1 MFILGFVL
9 YASTMLLPLF
19 LQTLLGYTALQSG
32 LVLSPGGI
40 AIIVGMPIVGFLLSR
55 YEARWLVICG
65 LAVSALGL
73 FQMAHFSLEV
83 DFHTAM
89 MARIVQSA
97 GLAFLFVPINTLAF
111 AFVPKE
117 KTNYATGI
125 INLARN
131 IGGSCGIAMVSTMLA
146 RRAQFHQQNLVSHLT
161 PMDPAYNDT
170 LQGMANMLASKGADA
185 VQAMQQALGI
195 VYGMV
200 GRQAM
205 MKSFIDNFW
214 LLGITF
220 VAVIPL
226 IFFMKSVGAHK
237 ADAAAAMH

>member
-1 MFILGFVL
+1 M
-9 YASTMLLPLF
+9 
-19 LQTLLGYTALQSG
+19 QSG

-55 YEARWLVICG
+55 FEARWLVICG

-73 FQMAHFSLEV
+73 FQMAHFNLDV
-83 DFHTAM
+83 DFRTAM

-117 KTNYATGI
+117 RTNYATGI

-146 RRAQFHQQNLVSHLT
+146 RRAQFHQQNLVSH
-161 PMDPAYNDT
+161 DAHGSGINDT
-170 LQGMANMLASKGADA
+170 LRHGEHDVEAADA
-185 VQAMQQALGI
+185 VQAMQRAISSTAWSAG
-195 VYGMV
+195 
-200 GRQAM
+200 GRQKA
-205 MKSFIDNFW
+205 FIDNFW
-214 LLGITF
+214 LLGVTF
-220 VAVIPL
+220 LAVIR
-226 IFFMKSVGAHK
+226 
-237 ADAAAAMH
+237 